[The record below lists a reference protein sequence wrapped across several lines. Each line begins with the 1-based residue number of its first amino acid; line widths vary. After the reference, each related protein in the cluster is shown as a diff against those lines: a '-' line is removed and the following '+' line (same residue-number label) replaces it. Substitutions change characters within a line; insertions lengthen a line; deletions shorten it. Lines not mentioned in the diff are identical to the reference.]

1 MEGTEGHGDGAM
13 DGGNLS
19 KDGWTV
25 TSDARREGNRL
36 NGTSGWWCR
45 LSASAD
51 RFWPANNWI
60 PSMTSAKRLYAK
72 RTEGR

>member
-36 NGTSGWWCR
+36 NGH
-45 LSASAD
+45 
-51 RFWPANNWI
+51 
-60 PSMTSAKRLYAK
+60 
-72 RTEGR
+72 